1 MSNKIKDRYNIKA
14 PMSSLNNYRKRL
26 NVVSQTNK
34 NKESGVFGGLFAKQ
48 ASKQASKQL
57 I

>member
-48 ASKQASKQL
+48 ASKQAS
-57 I
+57 